1 MKKASC
7 GIANIFSRSCFT
19 GRNLKRVTLQQN
31 KKQKHVS
38 VKLASANLGLACVE

>member
-1 MKKASC
+1 MKKAAF

-19 GRNLKRVTLQQN
+19 GRNLRRVQQN